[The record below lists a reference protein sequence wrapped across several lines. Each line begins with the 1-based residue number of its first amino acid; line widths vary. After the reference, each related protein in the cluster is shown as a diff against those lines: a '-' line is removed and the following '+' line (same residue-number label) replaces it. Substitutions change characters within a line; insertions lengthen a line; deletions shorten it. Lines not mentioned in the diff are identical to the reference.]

1 MSEIVFE
8 GASAKDLSGIYSEI
22 AEEFDMDT
30 AYRIYQCFKG
40 LQLTFPLHFYSSDCL
55 QRHIMAEHNGSNT
68 RQVAKKYGFSDRRVR
83 QIISST
89 NKYPKNKL

>member
-1 MSEIVFE
+1 MREIVFE
-8 GASAKDLSGIYSEI
+8 GASAKDLSGISSEI

-68 RQVAKKYGFSDRRVR
+68 RQVAKKYGLSERRVR

>member
-1 MSEIVFE
+1 MREIVLE
-8 GASAKDLSGIYSEI
+8 GASAKDLCGIYSEI

-68 RQVAKKYGFSDRRVR
+68 RQVAKKYGLSERRVR
-83 QIISST
+83 QIISSS